1 VLAGPAFE
9 PREGETGKYSIFAW
23 DGDSMLVLLKDLPPF
38 EEDGEALKPE
48 ALLPLRTHPD
58 GSLDVL
64 VLFDHAK
71 EGGPRLF
78 RLPK

>member
-1 VLAGPAFE
+1 
-9 PREGETGKYSIFAW
+9 
-23 DGDSMLVLLKDLPPF
+23 MLVLLKDLPPF